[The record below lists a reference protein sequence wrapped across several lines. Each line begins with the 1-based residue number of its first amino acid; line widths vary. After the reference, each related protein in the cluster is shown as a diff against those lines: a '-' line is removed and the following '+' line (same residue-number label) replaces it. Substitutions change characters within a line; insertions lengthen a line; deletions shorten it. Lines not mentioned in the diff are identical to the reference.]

1 MIAWSLL
8 PTRFEDGR
16 HEAIEQGLRAN
27 GYDVRHGGSAA
38 IRSDDVLV
46 TWNSHGRTEALSAQF
61 KAAGARH
68 IVCEEAYFRRVNG
81 EKHIALAL
89 WGHNG
94 SGTWK
99 PGGPGRFARFG
110 IDPAPWRRDG
120 DHVLVCG
127 QRGFGYNAM
136 AMPNAWPDDVHDR
149 LRQAT
154 KRPIWFRPHP
164 KRRRKMPTA
173 AYDRVL
179 NHEEPLVDHLRG
191 AWAVVVWSS
200 NAATVALRHG
210 VRPSTKHRISWPRA
224 RPRRGWPG
232 WSDRSG
238 AIRRGGGPSRISPGR
253 NGRSP
258 RSARAKR
265 RGTCCV
271 KIKILCASPNRRA
284 RHVGEAMAA
293 GLRRHGSRPGLT
305 RRWSGAVTGDLLI
318 AYGWSNQPA
327 FEAYR
332 RAGGNFVCI
341 DLGFW
346 HRKPAGRQL
355 EGHHKVSVNGRHPV
369 DMIGRGFPSSR
380 FEALRIAVAPW
391 TCEGEHILV
400 ARTSARAAIELGL
413 DPQAWEREVI
423 ERLRPYTDRPIIY
436 RPKPTPTWR
445 DPPPIEGAGFSAPD
459 EKLGVVLKRSWAV
472 VTRHSNVA
480 IDGLVMGVPCYAEAG
495 VAREVS
501 MKSPMDIERPRRDVD
516 RNAFFADLAWCQ
528 WTPAEMRSGAC
539 WDFLK
544 AHIP

>member
-27 GYDVRHGGSAA
+27 GYDVRHGGPAA

-46 TWNSHGRTEALSAQF
+46 TWNSHGRAEALSAQF

-136 AMPNAWPDDVHDR
+136 ANAWPDDVHDR

-210 VRPSTKHRISWPRA
+210 VPAFHEAPHIVAEGAAPKGLARLERPKRSNTA
-224 RPRRGWPG
+224 R
-232 WSDRSG
+232 
-238 AIRRGGGPSRISPGR
+238 
-253 NGRSP
+253 
-258 RSARAKR
+258 
-265 RGTCCV
+265 
-271 KIKILCASPNRRA
+271 RRA
-284 RHVGEAMAA
+284 
-293 GLRRHGSRPGLT
+293 
-305 RRWSGAVTGDLLI
+305 
-318 AYGWSNQPA
+318 
-327 FEAYR
+327 FE
-332 RAGGNFVCI
+332 
-341 DLGFW
+341 
-346 HRKPAGRQL
+346 
-355 EGHHKVSVNGRHPV
+355 
-369 DMIGRGFPSSR
+369 
-380 FEALRIAVAPW
+380 
-391 TCEGEHILV
+391 
-400 ARTSARAAIELGL
+400 
-413 DPQAWEREVI
+413 
-423 ERLRPYTDRPIIY
+423 
-436 RPKPTPTWR
+436 
-445 DPPPIEGAGFSAPD
+445 
-459 EKLGVVLKRSWAV
+459 
-472 VTRHSNVA
+472 
-480 IDGLVMGVPCYAEAG
+480 
-495 VAREVS
+495 
-501 MKSPMDIERPRRDVD
+501 
-516 RNAFFADLAWCQ
+516 DLAWAQ
-528 WTPAEMRSGAC
+528 WSLSEIGAGEAARHLLRE
-539 WDFLK
+539 DRDPVR
-544 AHIP
+544 IP